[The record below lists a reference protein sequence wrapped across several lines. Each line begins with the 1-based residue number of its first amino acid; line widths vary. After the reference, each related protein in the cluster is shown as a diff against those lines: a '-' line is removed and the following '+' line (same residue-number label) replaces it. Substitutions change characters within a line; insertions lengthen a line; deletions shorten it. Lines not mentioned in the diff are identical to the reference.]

1 MKEISEIFV
10 DYAPKVFYF
19 IRKHFNID
27 NSQFLKS
34 IGLENLIGNLL
45 MGNLSTLSDQTSE
58 GTCGLIVG
66 KSGSFIYYTEDSKII
81 VKSIS
86 R

>member
-1 MKEISEIFV
+1 VKEISEVFV
-10 DYAPKVFYF
+10 DYSPKIFYF

-58 GTCGLIVG
+58 GNLA
-66 KSGSFIYYTEDSKII
+66 
-81 VKSIS
+81 
-86 R
+86 